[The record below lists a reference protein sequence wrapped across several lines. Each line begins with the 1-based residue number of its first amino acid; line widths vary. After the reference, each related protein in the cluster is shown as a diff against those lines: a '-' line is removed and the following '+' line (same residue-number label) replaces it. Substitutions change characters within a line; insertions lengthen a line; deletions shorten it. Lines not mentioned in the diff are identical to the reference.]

1 MDDAFSL
8 HLKWFRHCLSNS
20 ESLKISNKISRILHT
35 KGRRR
40 DFVPGQPDR
49 TKPTRE
55 TIMKSWIG
63 LAAIAGTHA
72 GCKYWKEFHFR
83 WSQIQHYWDRD
94 GTPNSFLNSVMFHHL
109 KWESLNQFPKI
120 KGLHKLMCLS
130 LWRQFS
136 CEIAPKKKVVFSSY
150 EWWLAQ
156 TLLRFMIQKRFTIV
170 KSHLGFHVKD
180 FIEKFLWN
188 YGLMIS
194 HKVI

>member
-72 GCKYWKEFHFR
+72 GCKYWEEFHFR

-94 GTPNSFLNSVMFHHL
+94 GSPNSFLNSVMFHHL
-109 KWESLNQFPKI
+109 KWKPSYISFSRVFLSISLKTAILRKSFFDIPYDIFRKNFKI
-120 KGLHKLMCLS
+120 CHC
-130 LWRQFS
+130 
-136 CEIAPKKKVVFSSY
+136 
-150 EWWLAQ
+150 
-156 TLLRFMIQKRFTIV
+156 
-170 KSHLGFHVKD
+170 D
-180 FIEKFLWN
+180 
-188 YGLMIS
+188 
-194 HKVI
+194 